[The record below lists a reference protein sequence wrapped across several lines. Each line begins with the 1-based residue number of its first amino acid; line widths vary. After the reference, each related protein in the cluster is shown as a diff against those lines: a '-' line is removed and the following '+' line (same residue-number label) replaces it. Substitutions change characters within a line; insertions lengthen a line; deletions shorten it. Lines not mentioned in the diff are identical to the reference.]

1 MSAKKTD
8 LANLMWSE
16 KYRPKKL
23 ADVVDQKEI
32 IKGISNLV
40 KNRQEIPH
48 MLFAGPAGV
57 GKTTTALC
65 VAMELLGDNWRDH
78 VLELN
83 ASDER
88 GIKMVRERVKGFTEW
103 RGVTGEQQIKSL
115 FKIIILDE
123 ADEMTSEA
131 QTALRAMIE
140 KGSEIT
146 RFILICNYLSQI
158 IEPIQ
163 SRCVVFRF
171 TRLSKEV
178 VVKHLEM
185 ICEEEKVKFE
195 EKALAQIFDAT
206 GGDMRHSINIMQAAA
221 GMGSVSSANI
231 TAAMDPAIDASET
244 LGFVM
249 EAMTWVTV
257 VTQTGWLDRF
267 PTLKAAVLESN
278 ASWLPLVL
286 ARSSNFSN
294 LFAFQRDNRFVRDP
308 VEAFHQRCFIG
319 FESDETLVYRLW
331 DTFEDIAI
339 WSSDYPHHDAED
351 AWDALHHMAELG
363 VPARAQRKLLGDN
376 ARRLYGIEPLMVVK
390 ERIEKYEPAILPW

>member
-1 MSAKKTD
+1 MTMSAKKTD

-16 KYRPKKL
+16 KYRPKRL

-65 VAMELLGDNWRDH
+65 IAMELLGENWKDH

-88 GIKMVRERVKGFTEW
+88 GIKMVRDRVKGFTEW
-103 RGVTGEQQIKSL
+103 RGVTGEQQVNNL
-115 FKIIILDE
+115 FKIVILDE

-146 RFILICNYLSQI
+146 RFIIVCNYLSQI

-171 TRLSKEV
+171 TRLPKKDV
-178 VVKHLEM
+178 VDYLRM
-185 ICEEEKVKFE
+185 ICEKEKVKFD
-195 EKALAQIFDAT
+195 EKALAQIYDAT
-206 GGDMRHSINIMQAAA
+206 SGDMRHSINIVQAAG
-221 GMGSVSSANI
+221 GMGSVSSVNV
-231 TAAMDPAIDASET
+231 TAAMGLSGRAKVGEVLKLALSGKFNEARAKLLELMLVYGLSET
-244 LGFVM
+244 DFM
-249 EAMTWVTV
+249 KYANQEAYEMK
-257 VTQTGWLDRF
+257 LEKPEEF
-267 PTLKAAVLESN
+267 AAIMAEY
-278 ASWLPLVL
+278 
-286 ARSSNFSN
+286 
-294 LFAFQRDNRFVRDP
+294 D
-308 VEAFHQRCFIG
+308 
-319 FESDETLVYRLW
+319 YRLSVGAHP
-331 DTFEDIAI
+331 EIQL
-339 WSSDYPHHDAED
+339 S
-351 AWDALHHMAELG
+351 ALL
-363 VPARAQRKLLGDN
+363 AQLCKL
-376 ARRLYGIEPLMVVK
+376 AVK
-390 ERIEKYEPAILPW
+390 